1 MTMFAINQSAL
12 SGCVELVST
21 KKEDNRGYFIKT
33 FHAGFFEQHGLATK
47 FKEQYFSMSVKGC
60 LRGMHFQI
68 PPMDHEKLVYCIS
81 GRVMDVVVDLRK
93 SSPTYG
99 MATTFDLSEE
109 RANTVYI
116 PRGMAHGFY
125 VFSPQAVLVY
135 NVTTTYS
142 PDHDRGI
149 HWKSVPVD
157 WPDQNP
163 IVSERDSSHQYL
175 NEFITPFS

>member
-1 MTMFAINQSAL
+1 MFTLNQSPI
-12 SGCVELVST
+12 SGCLEILNI
-21 KKEDNRGYFIKT
+21 KKQDSRGYFVKVFHDT
-33 FHAGFFEQHGLATK
+33 FFKQHGLATD

-81 GRVMDVVVDLRK
+81 GRVLDVVVDLRR

-99 MATTFDLSEE
+99 MATSFDLSEE
-109 RANTVYI
+109 RANAVYI
-116 PRGMAHGFY
+116 PKGMAHGFY
-125 VFSPQAVLVY
+125 VFSPEAVLVY

-142 PDHDRGI
+142 QSHDRGL
-149 HWKSVPVD
+149 HWKSVPIE

-163 IVSERDSSHQYL
+163 VISERDSSHQYL
-175 NEFITPFS
+175 NEFMTPFE